1 MGILFTLGTEHKKT
15 DKYTESCMM
24 GKNIYLFE
32 KKGRE
37 KKFGFIFQQ
46 FLSFCLSLNRSYIF
60 VQRHFIRAK
69 KCVLFWSGREILRAP
84 LLLG

>member
-32 KKGRE
+32 KKRGE
-37 KKFGFIFQQ
+37 KKNSG
-46 FLSFCLSLNRSYIF
+46 
-60 VQRHFIRAK
+60 
-69 KCVLFWSGREILRAP
+69 LFFSNFSPSVYL
-84 LLLG
+84 